1 MQVLVIV
8 GLDKLASMY
17 GYGDVCRFTY
27 YLPLMASDKGK
38 MP

>member
-8 GLDKLASMY
+8 VLNKLASMY
-17 GYGDVCRFTY
+17 SYGDVCRFTY
-27 YLPLMASDKGK
+27 HLPLMASDKGK